1 MFYYVY
7 SITDPETCQPFY
19 IGKGTK
25 NRAWSHL
32 NGKTSAKR
40 IKDKI
45 SSIRK
50 KNLEPVVQILKD
62 SLEESIAYDIERD
75 LIKQYGRRGFEENGI
90 LLNICE
96 DNRPPK
102 KRFQT
107 LETRAKLSEKM
118 KGKNKGKVPWNKG
131 KSHKR
136 GAQTKE
142 QTFLIM
148 KKRTL
153 NLLDKIFNYY
163 TYVNDDTIK
172 ECREKGIISR
182 NAPISEASIIH
193 FLGTPITRREDI
205 PQ

>member
-1 MFYYVY
+1 MSYYVY

-25 NRAWSHL
+25 DRAWSHL
-32 NGKTSAKR
+32 KKETSAKR

-45 SSIRK
+45 NSLRK
-50 KNLEPVVQILKD
+50 KNIEPIVQILED
-62 SLEESIAYDIERD
+62 NMEEVAAYDLERN
-75 LIKQYGRRGFEENGI
+75 LIKKYGRRGFDKGGI

-107 LETRAKLSEKM
+107 LETRSKIAEKL
-118 KGKNKGKVPWNKG
+118 KGKNKGKIPWNKG

-136 GAQTKE
+136 GAQTKD

-148 KKRTL
+148 KKRTI
-153 NLLDKIFNYY
+153 NLLYKIFDHY
-163 TYVNDDTIK
+163 TCVNDQVIK
-172 ECREKGIISR
+172 ECREKGIISS

-193 FLGTPITRREDI
+193 FFGIHISRREDI